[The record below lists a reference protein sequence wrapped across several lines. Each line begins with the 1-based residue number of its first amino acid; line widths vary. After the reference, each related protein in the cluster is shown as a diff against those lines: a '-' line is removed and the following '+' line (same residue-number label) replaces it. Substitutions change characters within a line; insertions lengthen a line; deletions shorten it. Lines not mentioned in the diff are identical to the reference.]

1 MGNRANSENNDT
13 RHLSGLVNIV
23 YTATSLNKLFAK
35 FLGGGGSTGNGVV
48 KHLLMKR
55 LAVKQWGTMKF
66 KVRFPDPIDTMIV

>member
-1 MGNRANSENNDT
+1 MGNIGEGNFSFSKQYFNSPKWC
-13 RHLSGLVNIV
+13 RH
-23 YTATSLNKLFAK
+23 TWA
-35 FLGGGGSTGNGVV
+35 TGNGGV